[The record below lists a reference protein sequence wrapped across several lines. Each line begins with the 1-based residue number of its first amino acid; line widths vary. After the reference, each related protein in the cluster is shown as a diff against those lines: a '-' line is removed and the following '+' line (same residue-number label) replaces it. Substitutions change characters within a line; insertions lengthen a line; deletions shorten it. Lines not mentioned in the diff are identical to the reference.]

1 MFQGMKEVGWMA
13 KQVIKAIIL
22 VAVLF
27 LASGCDWLNDPS
39 TVEARNRIRKAQ
51 AQRMEIQNATA
62 ERETEQRLLFAAQR
76 HQMAMSVKW
85 VVSYVALAVGACIAL
100 TYGGVG
106 AYRIYTE
113 SKRRYCLAR
122 AQAMKAEAALVRER
136 RLKAEVS
143 ARLREIAA
151 DGRALPTE
159 VDEITHRERGLLKKV
174 A

>member
-1 MFQGMKEVGWMA
+1 MA
-13 KQVIKAIIL
+13 KQVIPTITL

-51 AQRMEIQNATA
+51 AQRIETQNAIA
-62 ERETEQRLLFAAQR
+62 EREAEQRLLLAAKK
-76 HQMAMSVKW
+76 HQVAMNMKP
-85 VVSYVALAVGACIAL
+85 VVLYAALAVGTCVVL

-106 AYRIYTE
+106 AHRIYTE
-113 SKRRYCLAR
+113 SKRRHCLAR
-122 AQAMKAEAALVRER
+122 AQALKAEAALIRER

-159 VDEITHRERGLLKKV
+159 VDGITHRERVLLKKV